1 MKELNQQKILTQL
14 DLVSEVIK
22 KNNKIIIIIII
33 VSIKNIK
40 NKLKKLILNKILT
53 IIIITVL
60 IKWLLAIAIL

>member
-22 KNNKIIIIIII
+22 KNNKIIIII

-40 NKLKKLILNKILT
+40 NKLKKLILNKIHT

-60 IKWLLAIAIL
+60 IKWLLAITIL